1 MLKTESSLLF
11 NINGTLILTNLKKGG
26 ETHMATANDNLAKIV
41 NPSIRKIKSTR
52 LKIQKLQAIEKDE
65 KAKLE
70 SILHEHDTNE
80 VIATSGKVMIVEG
93 STSKRVSGK
102 NAIALV
108 EKLCKQTNT
117 DEVAVF
123 TISTSKGYLKVS

>member
-1 MLKTESSLLF
+1 
-11 NINGTLILTNLKKGG
+11 
-26 ETHMATANDNLAKIV
+26 MATANDNLAKIV

-108 EKLCKQTNT
+108 ENFVSKPKLMKLQSSQSVPLRVT
-117 DEVAVF
+117 
-123 TISTSKGYLKVS
+123 

>member
-1 MLKTESSLLF
+1 
-11 NINGTLILTNLKKGG
+11 
-26 ETHMATANDNLAKIV
+26 MATAKNNLAKLV
-41 NPSIRKIKSTR
+41 NPYIRKIKAHN
-52 LKIQKLQAIEKDE
+52 LKIQKLQSEVKDN
-65 KAKLE
+65 KAQLE
-70 SILHEHDTNE
+70 SILHEHDTKE
-80 VIATSGKVMIVEG
+80 VPSTSGKVMIVEG

-108 EKLCKQTNT
+108 EKLCEQTKT

>member
-1 MLKTESSLLF
+1 LTLAKTF
-11 NINGTLILTNLKKGG
+11 ININGTLILTNLKKGG
-26 ETHMATANDNLAKIV
+26 ETYMATANDNLAKIV

-108 EKLCKQTNT
+108 EKLCKQTKT

-123 TISTSKGYLKVS
+123 TISTSKGYIKVS

>member
-1 MLKTESSLLF
+1 
-11 NINGTLILTNLKKGG
+11 
-26 ETHMATANDNLAKIV
+26 MATANDNLAKLV
-41 NPSIRKIKSTR
+41 NPHIRKIKSTR
-52 LKIQKLQAIEKDE
+52 LKIQKLQAIEKDA
-65 KAKLE
+65 KAKTE
-70 SILHEHDTNE
+70 SILHEHNATE

-108 EKLCKQTNT
+108 EKLCKQTKT

>member
-1 MLKTESSLLF
+1 MTLAKTF
-11 NINGTLILTNLKKGG
+11 ININGTLILTNLKKGG

-108 EKLCKQTNT
+108 EKLCKQTKT

-123 TISTSKGYLKVS
+123 TISTTKGYIKVS

>member
-1 MLKTESSLLF
+1 
-11 NINGTLILTNLKKGG
+11 
-26 ETHMATANDNLAKIV
+26 MATANDNLAKIV

>member
-1 MLKTESSLLF
+1 LTLAKTF
-11 NINGTLILTNLKKGG
+11 ININGTLILTNLKKGG

-108 EKLCKQTNT
+108 EKLCKQTKT

-123 TISTSKGYLKVS
+123 TISTTKGYIKVS

>member
-1 MLKTESSLLF
+1 MTLAKTF
-11 NINGTLILTNLKKGG
+11 ININGTLILTNLKKGG

-108 EKLCKQTNT
+108 EKLCEETNT

-123 TISTSKGYLKVS
+123 TISTTKGYIKVS

>member
-1 MLKTESSLLF
+1 MTLAKTF
-11 NINGTLILTNLKKGG
+11 ININGTLILTNLKKGG